1 MSLTCLQSKNL
12 TKPETWPTIFSTFHT
27 EAKSCL
33 FMKQLT
39 TNCISTILY
48 LRKVF
53 PDNYFELVNC
63 DEVTFY
69 LLKFENQNKNIDYV
83 EKWLLGAFDAIEK
96 KYLFKMCN
104 EAISNFNNLPA
115 QYTLSVRL
123 SYYENTPTN
132 TKLEDIKTGKSIDHL
147 IPKDKTSTH
156 IAY

>member
-1 MSLTCLQSKNL
+1 
-12 TKPETWPTIFSTFHT
+12 
-27 EAKSCL
+27 
-33 FMKQLT
+33 MKQLT

-96 KYLFKMCN
+96 KYVSKF
-104 EAISNFNNLPA
+104 
-115 QYTLSVRL
+115 
-123 SYYENTPTN
+123 
-132 TKLEDIKTGKSIDHL
+132 IKIILGFFQKIFCK
-147 IPKDKTSTH
+147 IN
-156 IAY
+156 